1 VSIVKTEKDLPVA
14 RRNAYLKA
22 LSALELGNHGL
33 VVSLLGP
40 LVAEEPE
47 FLGGRKLL
55 REAQVMRSRGK
66 SSFLGLTGGGISLGR
81 GKVKKLIESGD
92 FHAALAE
99 AEKALESDPTGAQP
113 NKDLH
118 EAAEAAA
125 AVEREV
131 VRPLQAEFDQA
142 APEAKEAAARKLDAA
157 VDKLRTYEAIA
168 RFALETIAFDA
179 KNTKAKHELGD
190 YLMRIEEYDEATKV
204 FDEVA
209 KKNRGDLDA
218 VGKAKEA
225 AARRSMQRGKLGTSS
240 FADLVKQRQEA
251 SKAGGEK
258 VVGAGES
265 AEELA
270 RLVYEAHE
278 AGNPDRE
285 AARKLADLYFNKEDY
300 DNALEYYRYLSALA
314 NDTDPGL
321 LRKISDAEVRRLVRL
336 IGDKER
342 ELSAMA
348 PEDETAVALR
358 AELDEL
364 KRGKAEQMLGEARK
378 RVERNPTDLQYRFEL
393 GEQLVLAGHYKEAIP
408 ELQKARSNPNTR
420 TKALNMLG
428 KCYTERN
435 MLDLAAKTLTDA
447 ASEIPGMDG
456 TKKDILYNLGLV
468 YERMGNAEK
477 SLECM
482 KEIYEVDYG
491 YLDVAR
497 RVEDSYGSSDPD
509 ADSEAAGGGVP
520 KQPTPTNPPLAGPA
534 AADLPSSNA

>member
-1 VSIVKTEKDLPVA
+1 
-14 RRNAYLKA
+14 
-22 LSALELGNHGL
+22 
-33 VVSLLGP
+33 
-40 LVAEEPE
+40 
-47 FLGGRKLL
+47 
-55 REAQVMRSRGK
+55 
-66 SSFLGLTGGGISLGR
+66 
-81 GKVKKLIESGD
+81 
-92 FHAALAE
+92 
-99 AEKALESDPTGAQP
+99 
-113 NKDLH
+113 
-118 EAAEAAA
+118 
-125 AVEREV
+125 
-131 VRPLQAEFDQA
+131 
-142 APEAKEAAARKLDAA
+142 
-157 VDKLRTYEAIA
+157 
-168 RFALETIAFDA
+168 
-179 KNTKAKHELGD
+179 
-190 YLMRIEEYDEATKV
+190 
-204 FDEVA
+204 
-209 KKNRGDLDA
+209 
-218 VGKAKEA
+218 
-225 AARRSMQRGKLGTSS
+225 
-240 FADLVKQRQEA
+240 
-251 SKAGGEK
+251 
-258 VVGAGES
+258 
-265 AEELA
+265 
-270 RLVYEAHE
+270 
-278 AGNPDRE
+278 
-285 AARKLADLYFNKEDY
+285 
-300 DNALEYYRYLSALA
+300 
-314 NDTDPGL
+314 
-321 LRKISDAEVRRLVRL
+321 
-336 IGDKER
+336 
-342 ELSAMA
+342 
-348 PEDETAVALR
+348 
-358 AELDEL
+358 LDEL